1 MQRACSIWEHER
13 ERALPQREAKWD
25 YFGASSRETG
35 VPVRIHALFQQSLVT
50 QRMGA
55 AWLTSNNTVLTFLA
69 LLPTRLATFAH
80 RFPCLRQPSQSQ
92 PSQLPETSSPPKKRG
107 KSSRAQARLE
117 PAQAHLRPRPA
128 PLPPLPPSA
137 RAQAQRPLLWG
148 MRVMVSLAPYNDN
161 GRKVDA
167 LLPRKITLTL

>member
-50 QRMGA
+50 RRMGA
-55 AWLTSNNTVLTFLA
+55 VWLTSNNTVLSFLA
-69 LLPTRLATFAH
+69 LLPTRHATFAH

-128 PLPPLPPSA
+128 PLPPPLRPRAGAEATALGHA
-137 RAQAQRPLLWG
+137 RNG
-148 MRVMVSLAPYNDN
+148 VTCSL
-161 GRKVDA
+161 
-167 LLPRKITLTL
+167 